1 MRSGAD
7 QKPLA
12 SEDALNELFHFN
24 TDRLNSIKK
33 EKTKNRQDVVYG
45 LSGLDAF

>member
-12 SEDALNELFHFN
+12 SEDVRVHVYYSILNLA
-24 TDRLNSIKK
+24 
-33 EKTKNRQDVVYG
+33 
-45 LSGLDAF
+45 LDAQTDNGKMEPYM